1 MSDKA
6 EEFAKQLLEKTDSGK
21 LQWSALWEGPS
32 ENYRADLG
40 DGYSFSI
47 KRVADG
53 DNKVLSFWLTGP
65 EGIVLSATADNL
77 PATLNAIGK
86 GALIGNA
93 FVPVIGLAVGA
104 IAGHSAGSALDFAA
118 TSRFQLFSDLFYA
131 ARKNASQEIH
141 AMEKVQELLERLG

>member
-21 LQWSALWEGPS
+21 LQWSAFWEGPS

-77 PATLNAIGK
+77 PSTLSAIGK
-86 GALIGNA
+86 SA
-93 FVPVIGLAVGA
+93 F
-104 IAGHSAGSALDFAA
+104 AGSAVFPSGSIPLRALMVENSLEFTA
-118 TSRFQLFSDLFYA
+118 TSRFRLFSDLFYT
-131 ARKNASQEIH
+131 ARKNASKEVQ
-141 AMEKVQELLERLG
+141 AVEKVQELLARLG